1 MNPSRLLF
9 ALIAAAQI
17 VPLIRGMT
25 YPSGWPGLITVLT
38 TNHCVFVAWLAL
50 SQFSTL
56 KTVAA
61 LACSYGLVIVAYV
74 SRNPYVAF
82 LENSIFLLAP
92 AAVLIGCLAGRPF
105 LSVGQRPMRF
115 RFSLKTLLILTVLAG
130 VVSFTESLVADY
142 TRRFLAGE
150 IEAESSTWL
159 YLNSFIFSVQ
169 SACITI
175 SLCWFVL
182 HQRSIFVALLAS
194 LAATLFATSIAILC
208 ELRGPLADPWAAV
221 PALYEWSLTFASL
234 QSPVLLLLRWQVK
247 LYTQSDS
254 AQDGTDKKLRMYSAV
269 SD

>member
-17 VPLIRGMT
+17 IPLILGMT

-38 TNHCVFVAWLAL
+38 ANHCVFVAWLAL

-61 LACSYGLVIVAYV
+61 LACSYGVVIVAYV

-92 AAVLIGCLAGRPF
+92 AAVLIGCLAGRPC
-105 LSVGQRPMRF
+105 LSVRQTRF
-115 RFSLKTLLILTVLAG
+115 RFSLKALLILTALAG

-150 IEAESSTWL
+150 IEAESSMWSC
-159 YLNSFIFSVQ
+159 LNSFIFSVQ
-169 SACITI
+169 SACITL

-182 HQRSIFVALLAS
+182 HQRSMFVALLAS
-194 LAATLFATSIAILC
+194 VAATLFATSIAILC

-221 PALYEWSLTFASL
+221 PALYKWSLTFASL
-234 QSPVLLLLRWQVK
+234 QLPVLLLLRWQDK
-247 LYTQSDS
+247 LSTQNDP
-254 AQDGTDKKLRMYSAV
+254 APRGTDKKLRMYPVV